1 MRTEMDMLVL
11 EDFVLE
17 KEAQSEFVDDLA
29 WQEEF
34 QLD

>member
-11 EDFVLE
+11 ENAVLLKTE
-17 KEAQSEFVDDLA
+17 QPTWDHDESWKQ
-29 WQEEF
+29 EF